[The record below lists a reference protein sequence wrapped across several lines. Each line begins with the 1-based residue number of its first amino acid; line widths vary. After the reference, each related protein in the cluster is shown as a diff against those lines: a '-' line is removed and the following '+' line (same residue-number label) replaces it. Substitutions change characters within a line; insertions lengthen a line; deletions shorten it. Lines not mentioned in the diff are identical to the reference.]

1 MITQIITLHY
11 LVMTDNVETHRNV
24 SSCKMV
30 TYMLMRTN
38 QKTTKGYKM
47 KIILTLFLAMIVAC
61 SNSETTATSYF
72 TNESPISLYKTSVG
86 KTLKKSITSI
96 EEMQEESFDIDFDT
110 IPTTTE
116 SWLIITNNSEDTIT
130 DLSIVSDNPTFVI
143 TPDTIVTICPF
154 ESNVGLMQMIKVTI
168 INGASSSGLGVAN
181 VIHGNQYATI
191 TISGKIRDTAFSTN
205 YTFHAYG
212 KRLLVY
218 VDTTAVNLG
227 FGKDGKRIEHL
238 FAHVDSTS
246 DDCYLTYI
254 SSIPSGIVTIDTSYL
269 STFDINS
276 FAKIN
281 SDSIIQVTDS
291 TMYKKYMA
299 QFWVAN
305 SIISGYADMDVMD
318 QNCATMIMIRTSD
331 NISSTLY
338 NTNVILK

>member
-1 MITQIITLHY
+1 MITKIITLHY
-11 LVMTDNVETHRNV
+11 LVMIDNVETHRNV

-30 TYMLMRTN
+30 TYMLMITN
-38 QKTTKGYKM
+38 QKTKGYKM
-47 KIILTLFLAMIVAC
+47 KIILTLCLFMLVAC
-61 SNSETTATSYF
+61 SNSETTPASYS
-72 TNESPISLYKTSVG
+72 TTGSPISLYKTSVG

-96 EEMQEESFDIDFDT
+96 EEMQAESFDIDFDT
-110 IPTTTE
+110 VPNTTE

-130 DLSIVSDNPTFVI
+130 DLSITSDNSTFVV
-143 TPDTIVTICPF
+143 TPDTIVTMYPF

-168 INGASSSGLGVAN
+168 INGVSSSGLGVAN

-191 TISGKIRDTAFSTN
+191 TISGKIRDTTFSTN

-212 KRLLVY
+212 KRMLIY
-218 VDTTAVNLG
+218 VDTTDVNLG
-227 FGKDGKRIEHL
+227 YGKDGKRIEHL

-305 SIISGYADMDVMD
+305 SIISGYADMDVTD

-338 NTNVILK
+338 TTNVILK